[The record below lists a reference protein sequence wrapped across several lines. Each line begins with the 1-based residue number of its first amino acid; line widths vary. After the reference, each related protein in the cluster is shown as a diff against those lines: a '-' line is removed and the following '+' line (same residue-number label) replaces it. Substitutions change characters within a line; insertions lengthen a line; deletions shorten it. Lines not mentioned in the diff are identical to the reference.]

1 VPDIIVTNAIKKF
14 NTENNVMSFIDAD
27 TNKKYEFLTKL
38 SDRLE
43 IMKDVI
49 IDVLSYWDYFVKKIY

>member
-1 VPDIIVTNAIKKF
+1 
-14 NTENNVMSFIDAD
+14 
-27 TNKKYEFLTKL
+27 L

-49 IDVLSYWDYFVKKIY
+49 IDVLSYWDYFVKKIYWHKNKIII